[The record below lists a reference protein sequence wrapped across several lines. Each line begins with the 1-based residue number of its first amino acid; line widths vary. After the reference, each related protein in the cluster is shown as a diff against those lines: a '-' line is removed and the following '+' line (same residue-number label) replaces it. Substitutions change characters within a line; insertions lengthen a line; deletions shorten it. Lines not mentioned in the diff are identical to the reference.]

1 MIRFVAPTKSR
12 VLRVYTND
20 GLETVEIMFECTG
33 YNLEQWAD
41 QRE

>member
-1 MIRFVAPTKSR
+1 MIRFVSLTKSR

-20 GLETVEIMFECTG
+20 GLEAVEIMFG

-41 QRE
+41 QME